1 MLKWLEDMTPAE
13 LSKQAADY
21 ATLARTA
28 ALQGTRE
35 AFDRLAV
42 RCAALAAERA
52 DAEARWFRDA
62 IHHAPPQ
69 AVLETRKWNVAR
81 EGE

>member
-52 DAEARWFRDA
+52 DAEAR
-62 IHHAPPQ
+62 
-69 AVLETRKWNVAR
+69 
-81 EGE
+81 

>member
-1 MLKWLEDMTPAE
+1 MSPFRKHRCARLPPGCIQPQSKRDMLKWLEDMTPAE

-28 ALQGTRE
+28 VLQGTRE
-35 AFDRLAV
+35 VFDRLAV

-52 DAEARWFRDA
+52 DAEAR
-62 IHHAPPQ
+62 
-69 AVLETRKWNVAR
+69 
-81 EGE
+81 